1 MNDFILTQTKEV
13 VMTFEKTV
21 TVTTEKLETVDAL
34 GRKQVQKEKKD
45 IAQDHLCHEHIK
57 LTVTVIALCHT

>member
-21 TVTTEKLETVDAL
+21 TVTTEKLETVDNL
-34 GRKQVQKEKKD
+34 GRKQVQKITHSEQVNYHD
-45 IAQDHLCHEHIK
+45 NGNLSRRA
-57 LTVTVIALCHT
+57 A

>member
-34 GRKQVQKEKKD
+34 GRK
-45 IAQDHLCHEHIK
+45 II
-57 LTVTVIALCHT
+57 VISPLP